1 MLENNVVI
9 IIYVY
14 NKKTTQ
20 LLKTWQTFRS
30 PVSKAAATFL
40 HRGLFNHQRRKNVQL
55 LPTKC
60 ACKQVLILKKKKK
73 RTSTFSR
80 HRCLNREI
88 SKLEFDPINLILPS
102 PLLPFSILSI
112 LEITKDPSRV
122 NMAGLP
128 KRKRNILRYSRESER
143 EVRHGGAQ
151 NRFDFERDTSVR
163 SRVFE
168 FHGWLHP
175 ALPFTE
181 ELFGT

>member
-55 LPTKC
+55 LPSKC
-60 ACKQVLILKKKKK
+60 ACKQVLILKKK

-88 SKLEFDPINLILPS
+88 SKFEFDPINLILPS
-102 PLLPFSILSI
+102 PLFPFSILSI
-112 LEITKDPSRV
+112 LEI
-122 NMAGLP
+122 
-128 KRKRNILRYSRESER
+128 RKRSFTSKYGWFTQEEEEYST
-143 EVRHGGAQ
+143 V
-151 NRFDFERDTSVR
+151 F
-163 SRVFE
+163 SRI
-168 FHGWLHP
+168 
-175 ALPFTE
+175 
-181 ELFGT
+181 